1 MPHLGPWE
9 IALIIVLA
17 LLIFGPRR
25 LPEMAKSLGL
35 AIQEFKKTG
44 KTVQEEVKSA
54 LQDEPEPAP
63 RSTSTGSS
71 SDAARKSV

>member
-1 MPHLGPWE
+1 MPTLGPWE

-25 LPEMAKSLGL
+25 LPEMAKSLGQ

-44 KTVQEEVKSA
+44 KKVQEEVQTAIREEPETPPPSSTTTSSESTRKSA
-54 LQDEPEPAP
+54 
-63 RSTSTGSS
+63 
-71 SDAARKSV
+71 

>member
-1 MPHLGPWE
+1 MPTLGPWE

-25 LPEMAKSLGL
+25 LPEMAKSLGQ

-44 KTVQEEVKSA
+44 KKVHEEVQTAIREEPDTPAPSSTATSSEDTRKSA
-54 LQDEPEPAP
+54 
-63 RSTSTGSS
+63 
-71 SDAARKSV
+71 